1 MEAVEGV
8 RQFKEIRDKV
18 VGPVGFVPT
27 MGYLH
32 DGHISLVRRARA
44 ENDRVVASIFVNP
57 KQFGPSEDF
66 EAYPR
71 DPDRDLRLLRDAG
84 TDYVFAPT
92 LAEMYPE
99 GFATYVEV
107 TGPLTERLEG
117 ASRPGHFRGV
127 TTVVAKLFDVVRPT
141 RAYFGQKDA
150 QQALVIRKMVRDLE
164 MNLEVV
170 VMPTVREADGLAM
183 SSRNVYL
190 KPDERRAA
198 LSLSRSLNL
207 ARDLWSKGER
217 DASRVRAAMQQ
228 LIEAEPLAS
237 IHYISVA
244 DAASLEEL
252 ETIGGATLVS
262 LAVKV
267 GKTRLIDNV
276 VLGDNG
282 VGVTLGL

>member
-1 MEAVEGV
+1 MEAAEGV